1 LRTPPFR
8 ATVKVMSGI
17 GHNGG
22 PTMEPGASWRRHCW
36 TKARR
41 DLLPAMPLEVIGYR
55 MKRAQELGLDYRTY
69 AGVRATTGRD
79 IVAFLFSSNAL
90 RLDRAPVLPG
100 AQAAKLAALVETG
113 RLAAVYRP
121 LDPATVL
128 SGNRGAIDHAGHAPT
143 VFDSWSDTR
152 KALLALT
159 RAARLPPDAVLVVG
173 ETSLERDWCG
183 TARLAGFLA
192 ADRYFAA

>member
-1 LRTPPFR
+1 
-8 ATVKVMSGI
+8 MGGM

-22 PTMEPGASWRRHCW
+22 PTMEPGTSWRRHCW
-36 TKARR
+36 TRARR

-90 RLDRAPVLPG
+90 RLHRTSVLPE
-100 AQAAKLAALVETG
+100 AEAAKLAGLVDTA

-121 LDPATVL
+121 LDPGAVL
-128 SGNRGAIDHAGHAPT
+128 QGNPGALDQAAVAPT

-152 KALLALT
+152 RALLALT
-159 RAARLPPDAVLVVG
+159 RAARLPPDAVVVVG
-173 ETSLERDWCG
+173 DTAPERDWCG
-183 TARLAGFLA
+183 TARLAGFVPA
-192 ADRYFAA
+192 ARFFAA

>member
-1 LRTPPFR
+1 
-8 ATVKVMSGI
+8 MSGI

-22 PTMEPGASWRRHCW
+22 PTMEPGTSWRRHCW
-36 TKARR
+36 TRARR

-90 RLDRAPVLPG
+90 RLHRTAVLPE
-100 AQAAKLAALVETG
+100 AEAEKLAGLVETG

-121 LDPATVL
+121 LDPGAVLQGNAGALDLAAT
-128 SGNRGAIDHAGHAPT
+128 APT
-143 VFDSWSDTR
+143 VFDSWGDTR
-152 KALLALT
+152 RALLALT
-159 RAARLPPDAVLVVG
+159 RAARVPPDAVVVVG
-173 ETSLERDWCG
+173 ETPLERDWCG
-183 TARLAGFLA
+183 TARLAGFVPA
-192 ADRYFAA
+192 GRYFAA

>member
-1 LRTPPFR
+1 
-8 ATVKVMSGI
+8 MSGI

-55 MKRAQELGLDYRTY
+55 VKRAQELGLDYRTY

-90 RLDRAPVLPG
+90 RLHRTTVLPE
-100 AQAAKLAALVETG
+100 AEAAKLARLVETG

-121 LDPATVL
+121 LDAGAVL
-128 SGNRGAIDHAGHAPT
+128 RVNPTALDHAAPAPT
-143 VFDSWSDTR
+143 VFDSWSETR
-152 KALLALT
+152 RALLALT
-159 RAARLPPDAVLVVG
+159 RAARVPADAVVVVG
-173 ETSLERDWCG
+173 ETALERDWCG
-183 TARLAGFLA
+183 TARLAGFVPA
-192 ADRYFAA
+192 ARFFAA

>member
-1 LRTPPFR
+1 MAGP
-8 ATVKVMSGI
+8 

-22 PTMEPGASWRRHCW
+22 PTMEPGTSWRRHCW

-55 MKRAQELGLDYRTY
+55 MKRATELGLDYRTY

-90 RLDRAPVLPG
+90 RLHPGPVLP
-100 AQAAKLAALVETG
+100 APQADRLAAIVDAA

-121 LDPATVL
+121 LDPDAVL
-128 SGNRGAIDHAGHAPT
+128 AANPGALDHAHGAPT
-143 VFDSWSDTR
+143 VQDSWSATR
-152 KALLALT
+152 ARLLALT
-159 RAARLPPDAVLVVG
+159 RAARVPADAVLVVG
-173 ETSLERDWCG
+173 ETDLERGWCG
-183 TARLAGFLA
+183 TARLAGYLPA
-192 ADRYFAA
+192 ARFFTA

>member
-1 LRTPPFR
+1 
-8 ATVKVMSGI
+8 MSGI

-22 PTMEPGASWRRHCW
+22 PTMEPGTSWRRHCW

-90 RLDRAPVLPG
+90 RLERTLLLPV
-100 AQAAKLAALVETG
+100 AQAAKLTELVETG

-121 LDPATVL
+121 LDPSMVL
-128 SGNRGAIDHAGHAPT
+128 SGNPGALDHTGHAPT
-143 VFDSWSDTR
+143 VFDSWSETR

-159 RAARLPPDAVLVVG
+159 RAAKLPPDAVLVVG
-173 ETSLERDWCG
+173 ETSLERDWCS
-183 TARLAGFLA
+183 TARLAGFLP

>member
-1 LRTPPFR
+1 
-8 ATVKVMSGI
+8 MSGI

-22 PTMEPGASWRRHCW
+22 PTMEPGTSWRRHCW
-36 TKARR
+36 RQARR

-90 RLDRAPVLPG
+90 RLHPAPVLRD
-100 AQAAKLAALVETG
+100 AEAAKLAALVETG

-121 LDPATVL
+121 LDPVAVV
-128 SGNRGAIDHAGHAPT
+128 SGNPGAIDHAAIAPT
-143 VFDSWSDTR
+143 VFDSWSETR
-152 KALLALT
+152 RALLALT
-159 RAARLPPDAVLVVG
+159 RAARVPPDAVVVVG
-173 ETSLERDWCG
+173 ETPLERDWCG
-183 TARLAGFLA
+183 TARLAGFVPA
-192 ADRYFAA
+192 GRFFAA

>member
-1 LRTPPFR
+1 MT
-8 ATVKVMSGI
+8 SI

-36 TKARR
+36 SKARR

-79 IVAFLFSSNAL
+79 IVTFLFSSNAL
-90 RLDRAPVLPG
+90 RLIRTHAIP
-100 AQAAKLAALVETG
+100 ARETAKLAALRDVR
-113 RLAAVYRP
+113 RLAAIHLP
-121 LDPATVL
+121 LDPREVL
-128 SGNRGAIDHAGHAPT
+128 QVNGQVLDLTGRAPT

-152 KALLALT
+152 RQLVALARDT
-159 RAARLPPDAVLVVG
+159 RVPADAILIVG
-173 ETSLERDWCG
+173 DTPLEKDWCA
-183 TARLAGFLA
+183 TARMAGYLPA
-192 ADRYFAA
+192 ERYFGAAP

>member
-1 LRTPPFR
+1 
-8 ATVKVMSGI
+8 MSGI

-22 PTMEPGASWRRHCW
+22 PAMEPGASWRRHCW
-36 TKARR
+36 TKARA

-90 RLDRAPVLPG
+90 RLDRSPVLPG

-121 LDPATVL
+121 LDPEMVL
-128 SGNRGAIDHAGHAPT
+128 SGNPGALDHTGHAPT
-143 VFDSWSDTR
+143 VFDSWSETR
-152 KALLALT
+152 KVLLALT

-183 TARLAGFLA
+183 TARLAGFVP

>member
-1 LRTPPFR
+1 
-8 ATVKVMSGI
+8 MSGI

-22 PTMEPGASWRRHCW
+22 PTMEPGTSWRRYCW
-36 TKARR
+36 TKARA

-55 MKRAQELGLDYRTY
+55 MKRAKELGLDYRTY

-90 RLDRAPVLPG
+90 RLDRTPLLPG

-128 SGNRGAIDHAGHAPT
+128 AGNPGALDHTGHAPT
-143 VFDSWSDTR
+143 VFDSWSETLR
-152 KALLALT
+152 ALLALT
-159 RAARLPPDAVLVVG
+159 RAAKVPPDAVVVVG
-173 ETSLERDWCG
+173 ETALERDWCG
-183 TARLAGFLA
+183 TARLAGFVPA
-192 ADRYFAA
+192 TRFFAA